1 MYNMNVNFDS
11 INHNL
16 SIFEMCFVPESKV
29 LNFFL
34 ISMLL
39 KDCTTM
45 TEQFKDTFHV
55 DFIYFFDSKS
65 ITLRNCEIKE
75 K

>member
-29 LNFFL
+29 LVFL

-45 TEQFKDTFHV
+45 TKQFKDTFH
-55 DFIYFFDSKS
+55 YAFFFLIPKS
-65 ITLRNCEIKE
+65 ITLRNCEIK
-75 K
+75 